1 MICTWQIIRS
11 TYIYSCSLVLWKPK
25 TKKNKRK
32 EDRLLR
38 NVYKKEL
45 VLVDFGRDIISPI
58 KIYQFF
64 VFLLPSCLSIK
75 GFYICWLKSKTS
87 YTNNVHVN
95 APKENKNVN
104 IKKQKIKSHRLC
116 KTSIFDNKVVENLKY
131 SQQSICITISPR
143 SNCYDII
150 HSKGVLNFV
159 LNWTEIKE
167 LRKYVHFERV

>member
-1 MICTWQIIRS
+1 M
-11 TYIYSCSLVLWKPK
+11 
-25 TKKNKRK
+25 
-32 EDRLLR
+32 
-38 NVYKKEL
+38 
-45 VLVDFGRDIISPI
+45 
-58 KIYQFF
+58 QFF

-95 APKENKNVN
+95 APIET
-104 IKKQKIKSHRLC
+104 KKCQHKKTKIKSHRLC
-116 KTSIFDNKVVENLKY
+116 ETSIFDNKVVENLKY
-131 SQQSICITISPR
+131 SQQSICITVSPR

-167 LRKYVHFERV
+167 LRKYTLRGYNWTVVSIELLIFILHTLARQVINWSSI